1 MKFLIF
7 NLAVAAALVF
17 LFTADRGDVQKMAGQ
32 VHDAATD
39 IKGYAERALNKSAK
53 IASPNPVATPEPARE
68 PAPKLAAEKPAP
80 VHVPVQTPVKSP
92 VKSPVISNAKPR
104 PSPTPPVPH
113 QASRVAEAIPPAPPI
128 SLKPA
133 VAQRRQ
139 EVLDGVPPTA
149 PTNANG
155 APKLQDGTKLMTA
168 ADRRKELLSLAEEM
182 ELLYAR
188 SISR

>member
-39 IKGYAERALNKSAK
+39 IKDYAERTLNKGAK
-53 IASPNPVATPEPARE
+53 IASPGPVATPEPARA

-80 VHVPVQTPVKSP
+80 VHVPVRSPARSP
-92 VKSPVISNAKPR
+92 VQTNEKPR
-104 PSPTPPVPH
+104 PIPTTPVPR

-128 SLKPA
+128 SLKPD

-139 EVLDGVPPTA
+139 EVLDGVPPIA
-149 PTNANG
+149 PANG
-155 APKLQDGTKLMTA
+155 TPKLQDGTKLMTA